1 MKNLETDNLTK
12 ECTGSIRK
20 ALAHLSHRERQRQLF
35 ITAFTSGDASKFQNT
50 EHDRWIFNALACINA
65 AGEQNF
71 HASPIPLS
79 FCALM
84 DEEFE
89 GTAYGICIPTSC
101 LNEKYKIL
109 SSWKT
114 VSLFNDGTKK
124 EKPFEI
130 CLSSRH
136 KEQWYQQWKPI
147 LVFCFL
153 LLFPC
158 LIIISSTNQN
168 NQFGYKNV
176 SPFYQQILQAFSLK
190 ENLKLLAHVSKEP
203 NSTITCIVG
212 LRVLAAFWAVLVHTT
227 LLIQPFFENLEE
239 YEDDMVNG
247 FWNQALTNNTL
258 AVDIF
263 FVISGTLTSFN
274 WFKSKGNTQ
283 QQTWSSAKYWL
294 KFYRHRE
301 WDWTL
306 YHLLYGAVFRNLF
319 AISIALLIYNC
330 YVSESDPFNKILS
343 LKLWMPLSSISYS
356 IYLVHV
362 VPITFTFLLDQFP
375 MTYTDKWHIAFHYLV
390 QLSLSIAIGFIVTM
404 SVEIPFRN
412 LERIFSKK
420 KIHHE

>member
-1 MKNLETDNLTK
+1 
-12 ECTGSIRK
+12 
-20 ALAHLSHRERQRQLF
+20 
-35 ITAFTSGDASKFQNT
+35 
-50 EHDRWIFNALACINA
+50 
-65 AGEQNF
+65 
-71 HASPIPLS
+71 
-79 FCALM
+79 M

-89 GTAYGICIPTSC
+89 GIAYGICIPTSC
-101 LNEKYKIL
+101 LSEKYKIL

-114 VSLFNDGTKK
+114 VSLFNNGTKE

-147 LVFCFL
+147 LAFCFL
-153 LLFPC
+153 SLFPC
-158 LIIISSTNQN
+158 LVIISSTNQN
-168 NQFGYKNV
+168 NQFRYKNV

-203 NSTITCIVG
+203 NSTITCIAG
-212 LRVLAAFWAVLVHTT
+212 LRVLAAFWTVIGHTVLF
-227 LLIQPFFENLEE
+227 IQPFFENLEE

-247 FWNQALTNNTL
+247 FWNQTLTNNTL

-263 FVISGTLTSFN
+263 FMISGTLTSFH

-283 QQTWSSAKYWL
+283 QQTWSS
-294 KFYRHRE
+294 
-301 WDWTL
+301 
-306 YHLLYGAVFRNLF
+306 VN
-319 AISIALLIYNC
+319 
-330 YVSESDPFNKILS
+330 ESDPFNKILS

-356 IYLVHV
+356 VYLVHV

-390 QLSLSIAIGFIVTM
+390 QLSLSIAIGLIVTM
-404 SVEIPFRN
+404 SVDIPFRN